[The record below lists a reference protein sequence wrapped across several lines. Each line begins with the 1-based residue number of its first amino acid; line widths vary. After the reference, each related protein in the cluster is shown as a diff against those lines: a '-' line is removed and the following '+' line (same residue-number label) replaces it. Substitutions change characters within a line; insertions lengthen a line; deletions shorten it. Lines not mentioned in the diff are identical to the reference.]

1 MKKRAVAILALL
13 SMAAILIAHHVF
25 SETPEITAPEP
36 ARHAPSHASVRP
48 PQVAEPSKTET
59 IVAVVQEIGPK
70 APVQKYVLENM
81 PAGSSIMPPP
91 KFHPRPEGEWQGML
105 IDMTLRPMCE
115 TTVQCGRALSCRE
128 GHCLPCLN
136 DRDCDVGEVCVLDH
150 CVRED
155 LALCRTR
162 ADCHQESLCVLTGY
176 SEGPRGNTDM
186 KAFCMEASGGRDPVA
201 NEWTQA
207 ADETSQQAAISQEL
221 SPAARAGIV
230 STKSRRIRPRRL
242 PGLLNMA
249 IV

>member
-13 SMAAILIAHHVF
+13 SMAAFWIARHVF
-25 SETPEITAPEP
+25 FETSKTAVPASMRHDPPRASARPKNIPEP
-36 ARHAPSHASVRP
+36 P
-48 PQVAEPSKTET
+48 KTET

-105 IDMTLRPMCE
+105 IDMNLRPMCE
-115 TTVQCGRALSCRE
+115 TTAQCGRALSCRE

-162 ADCHQESLCVLTGY
+162 ADCHQESLCVLSGY
-176 SEGPRGNTDM
+176 SDGPRGNTEM
-186 KAFCMEASGGRDPVA
+186 KAHCMATSGGRDPVA
-201 NEWTQA
+201 DEWARETEDTSKQAAMEQEWT
-207 ADETSQQAAISQEL
+207 
-221 SPAARAGIV
+221 PAARAQALYRQNLAE
-230 STKSRRIRPRRL
+230 SARAACPDC
-242 PGLLNMA
+242 
-249 IV
+249 